1 MATAFG
7 RPDNSI
13 HLSIH
18 PERERI
24 MKSVKEA
31 SVGML
36 QETRGY
42 RLKSREKDERGAR
55 GRQSVSNRSTN
66 FVVKIAAAAA
76 LE

>member
-1 MATAFG
+1 MDVQTT
-7 RPDNSI
+7 PSI
-13 HLSIH
+13 YPSTQ
-18 PERERI
+18 RERI

>member
-1 MATAFG
+1 
-7 RPDNSI
+7 
-13 HLSIH
+13 
-18 PERERI
+18 

-42 RLKSREKDERGAR
+42 RLNSREKGERGAR